1 MKPGGQLFEA
11 VEEPEG
17 AARLAEKPEEEKA
30 KARAARVVL
39 PNRKQ
44 VELRPMD
51 LESLL
56 PAGHRARLVW
66 GWIERQDLSG
76 MYAKIKAREGGK
88 GRSKIAPEILFGL
101 WLYATLEGEGS
112 AREIARLVMTHDAY
126 RWISGAVQVN
136 YHSLSDFRTEHGG
149 VLDDMLSASVAA
161 LMSAGAVKLK
171 RVAQDGMRVR
181 ASAGAASFRRRGTLE
196 DCLKQATER
205 VQALKEQIDKDP
217 GQASR
222 RTQAAQERAQRE
234 IEERV
239 KKALERLP
247 ELERAKVRGGG
258 KAEEARASTTDADAS
273 VMKMA
278 DGGFRPAFNTQ
289 FATDCETQ
297 VIIGVDVVT
306 AGSDMAQ
313 LVPMV
318 EQVEQRCGQVPEQW
332 LVDGGYVAHQQI
344 EAVADKT
351 EVYGPVPELPTR
363 KDKQNKQD
371 AQRHQIEP
379 SNQTEQVPQDK
390 YAAKSSDSAQVASW
404 RARMGQPEAQTIY
417 RDRAATAECVNA
429 LARNRGLVRMPVR
442 GLPKVRCVALL
453 YALAHNLMRA
463 VSLTPEMFGL
473 GIGASA
479 ISQGA
484 T

>member
-1 MKPGGQLFEA
+1 MNQGSELFDAVAQPDGAVREA
-11 VEEPEG
+11 VKTAPLG
-17 AARLAEKPEEEKA
+17 VT
-30 KARAARVVL
+30 RVVM
-39 PNRKQ
+39 PNRGQ
-44 VELRPMD
+44 IELRPMD

-66 GWIERQDLSG
+66 LWVEQQDLRG
-76 MYAKIKAREGGK
+76 MYATIKVREGGK
-88 GRSKIAPEILFGL
+88 GRSKIAPEILFAL
-101 WLYATLEGEGS
+101 WLYATLEGEGRG
-112 AREIARLVMTHDAY
+112 REIARLVMSHDAY
-126 RWISGAVQVN
+126 RWISGGLQIN
-136 YHSLSDFRTEHGG
+136 YHSLSDFRTEHASA
-149 VLDDMLSASVAA
+149 LDDLLSASVAA

-196 DCLKQATER
+196 ECLKQARER

-217 GQASR
+217 GQGSR
-222 RTQAAQERAQRE
+222 RAQAARERARHE
-234 IEERV
+234 LEERV

-289 FATDCETQ
+289 FASDCEAQ
-297 VIIGVDVVT
+297 VIVGVDVVS

-313 LVPMV
+313 LAPMV
-318 EQVEQRCGQVPEQW
+318 DQVEQRCGQLPEQW
-332 LVDGGYVAHQQI
+332 LADGGYVAHEQI
-344 EAVADKT
+344 EAVDGKT
-351 EVYGPVPELPTR
+351 VVYGPVPEPR
-363 KDKQNKQD
+363 AKKDQQGNK
-371 AQRHQIEP
+371 IE
-379 SNQTEQVPQDK
+379 QQAREDKHVPK
-390 YAAKSSDSAQVASW
+390 PGDSAAVARW
-404 RARMGQPEAQTIY
+404 RIRMGQPEAQAIY

-429 LARNRGLVRMPVR
+429 LARNRGLLRMPVR

-463 VSLTPEMFGL
+463 VALTPEMFGL
-473 GIGASA
+473 GRGASA
-479 ISQGA
+479 IQENPA
-484 T
+484 